1 MDTTKKQLQLK
12 NSAYWFIAPAIF
24 FYLLFW
30 FVPVMLSFVQA
41 FTGLQ
46 GELTLANFRL
56 MFADPLFNDALR
68 NTLVFAFVSLFIQF
82 FLALGLALLANK
94 AFKGSKIF
102 LFILLIPMALP
113 QSAVGIIWN
122 NGLMEFGWINS
133 LLETSGL
140 QGVLTSLGILQP
152 LRIWKNM
159 AGLEAVML
167 IILIDTWT
175 VLPSVMII
183 ILAGLQ
189 NFNQEF
195 KEAAQVFGAS
205 RFQALRHVV
214 IPIIKPSIVTALL
227 LRLIS
232 GLQIWLISVM
242 IFGYNRVPYLL
253 ERIVF
258 YSDVVRMSENS
269 YKIAVSYS
277 VFTLVLVFLIA
288 VLFTRLTKGR
298 EWRPA
303 NE

>member
-1 MDTTKKQLQLK
+1 M
-12 NSAYWFIAPAIF
+12 
-24 FYLLFW
+24 
-30 FVPVMLSFVQA
+30 
-41 FTGLQ
+41 TGLQ
-46 GELTLANFRL
+46 
-56 MFADPLFNDALR
+56 
-68 NTLVFAFVSLFIQF
+68 
-82 FLALGLALLANK
+82 
-94 AFKGSKIF
+94 
-102 LFILLIPMALP
+102 
-113 QSAVGIIWN
+113 
-122 NGLMEFGWINS
+122 
-133 LLETSGL
+133 
-140 QGVLTSLGILQP
+140 
-152 LRIWKNM
+152 
-159 AGLEAVML
+159 AVML

-189 NFNQEF
+189 NFNKEF
-195 KEAAQVFGAS
+195 EEAAQVFGAT

-269 YKIAVSYS
+269 YKIAVTYS
-277 VFTLVLVFLIA
+277 VFTLTLVFVIA
-288 VLFTRLTKGR
+288 LLFARATKGR
-298 EWRPA
+298 EWRNA

>member
-1 MDTTKKQLQLK
+1 MDSITKQRLLK
-12 NSAYWFIAPAIF
+12 NNAYWFIAPAIF
-24 FYLLFW
+24 FYLMFW
-30 FVPVMLSFVQA
+30 FFPVMLSFLQA
-41 FTGLQ
+41 FTTLE
-46 GELTLANFRL
+46 GEFTLNNFRL
-56 MFADPLFNDALR
+56 MFDDPLFNNALR
-68 NTLVFAFVSLFIQF
+68 NTLVFAFISLFLQF
-82 FLALGLALLANK
+82 FLALGLALLAHK
-94 AFKGSKIF
+94 TFKGSKLF

-133 LLETSGL
+133 LLESSGL
-140 QGVLTSLGILQP
+140 QGLLTSLGVSP
-152 LRIWKNM
+152 SLRLWKNM
-159 AGLEAVML
+159 SGLQAVML

-189 NFNQEF
+189 NFNKEF
-195 KEAAQVFGAS
+195 KEAAQVFGAT

-269 YKIAVSYS
+269 YKIAVTYS
-277 VFTLVLVFLIA
+277 VFTLTLVFVIA
-288 VLFTRLTKGR
+288 LLFARATKGR
-298 EWRPA
+298 EWRNA

>member
-1 MDTTKKQLQLK
+1 MDSITKQRLLK
-12 NSAYWFIAPAIF
+12 NNAYWFIAPAIF
-24 FYLLFW
+24 FYLMFW
-30 FVPVMLSFVQA
+30 FFPVMLSFLQA
-41 FTGLQ
+41 FTTLQ
-46 GELTLANFRL
+46 GEFTFSNFRL
-56 MFADPLFNDALR
+56 MFDDPLFNNALR
-68 NTLVFAFVSLFIQF
+68 NTLVFALVSLFLQF
-82 FLALGLALLANK
+82 FLALGLALLAHK
-94 AFKGSKIF
+94 TFKGSKLF

-140 QGVLTSLGILQP
+140 QGLLTSLGVSP
-152 LRIWKNM
+152 SLRIWKNM
-159 AGLEAVML
+159 TGLQAVML

-189 NFNQEF
+189 NFNKEF
-195 KEAAQVFGAS
+195 KEAAQVFGS
-205 RFQALRHVV
+205 TRFQALRHVV

-269 YKIAVSYS
+269 YKIAVTYS
-277 VFTLVLVFLIA
+277 VFTLTLVFVIA
-288 VLFTRLTKGR
+288 LLFVRATKGR
-298 EWRPA
+298 EWRNA